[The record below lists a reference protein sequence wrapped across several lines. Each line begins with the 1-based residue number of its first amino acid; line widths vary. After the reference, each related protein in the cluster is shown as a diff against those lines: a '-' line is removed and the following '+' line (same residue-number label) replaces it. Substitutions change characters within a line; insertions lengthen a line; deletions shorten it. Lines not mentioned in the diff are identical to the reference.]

1 MKFKWFALLG
11 LGALMAFT
19 SSSEAQQP
27 RAALQ
32 SYTVVKTYS
41 HDPKAYTQGLVWNG
55 KGFFESTGRY
65 GSSSLRETTLE
76 GKVLRSVPQDDQ
88 YFSEGLAW
96 LGGKL
101 YQLTWT
107 SKKAFV
113 YNAETFKLEGTRAYK
128 TEGWG
133 LTTDGRS
140 LILSDGSSTLYWL
153 EPKTFAV
160 RKTVK
165 VTNAGNEISR
175 LNELEWIDA
184 EIWANVWGTDLIA
197 RIDPTS
203 GRVKAFVNLVG
214 LRPEAAQDD
223 TDKVLNGIA
232 YDSKNKRLFVTGK
245 LWDKLYEIK
254 VK

>member
-1 MKFKWFALLG
+1 MKFKWFPLLG
-11 LGALMAFT
+11 LAALIAVS

-32 SYTVVKTYS
+32 SYTIVKTYP

-55 KGFFESTGRY
+55 KGFFESTGNY
-65 GSSSLRETTLE
+65 GSSTLRETTLE

-96 LGGKL
+96 LGNQL

-107 SKKAFV
+107 NKKAFV
-113 YNAETFKLEGTRAYK
+113 YNATTFKLEGTRAYK

-160 RKTVK
+160 RKTIK
-165 VTNAGNEISR
+165 VSNAGSEIR
-175 LNELEWIDA
+175 NLNELEWINA
-184 EIWANVWGTDLIA
+184 EIWANIWQTDLIA
-197 RIDPTS
+197 RIDPTT
-203 GRVKAFVNLVG
+203 GRVKAFVSLAG
-214 LRPEAAQDD
+214 LRPEAAQGS
-223 TDKVLNGIA
+223 TDAVLNGIA

-245 LWDKLYEIK
+245 YWDKLYEIK